1 MNYYVDTCIWLN
13 IFNSDEANT
22 KQSKCSKN
30 LIENFI
36 FKTQNIIFRI
46 HIKRTRI

>member
-30 LIENFI
+30 LIIAQTPETTLERINFS
-36 FKTQNIIFRI
+36 
-46 HIKRTRI
+46 